1 MKIERKTHTSKE
13 ISTSSMPDIIFMLL
27 IFFMVTTVMREYE
40 GLDIIMPR
48 AKMIEK
54 LESKRHT
61 SYVWATKDGLVSV
74 DDRIINIRTGNLG
87 MVENYNVGILTV
99 ILRKNY
105 FLKLKKKFDDRF
117 SIIGDFDLFL
127 RLSKI
132 CLFESIKEPLAFYR
146 LHSKNLSTLNKERRL
161 RKLRYGS
168 GKINQ
173 I

>member
-27 IFFMVTTVMREYE
+27 IFFMVTTVMREYA

-74 DDRIINIRTGNLG
+74 DDRIININNLSGLMYNKIAKDPKITVSLKSDEKTTMKLITDIHTQLRTANA
-87 MVENYNVGILTV
+87 
-99 ILRKNY
+99 
-105 FLKLKKKFDDRF
+105 LKLSYSALTKA
-117 SIIGDFDLFL
+117 
-127 RLSKI
+127 
-132 CLFESIKEPLAFYR
+132 P
-146 LHSKNLSTLNKERRL
+146 
-161 RKLRYGS
+161 
-168 GKINQ
+168 
-173 I
+173 